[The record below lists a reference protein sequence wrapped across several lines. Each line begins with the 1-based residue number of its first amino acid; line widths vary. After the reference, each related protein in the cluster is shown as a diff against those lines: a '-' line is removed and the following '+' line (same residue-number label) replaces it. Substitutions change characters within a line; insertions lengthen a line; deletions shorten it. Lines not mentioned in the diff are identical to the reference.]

1 MTTQNT
7 GSIGYEI
14 IAMKRA
20 CETTPYL
27 RPDCEYDGWPLE
39 TTPDGLRHC
48 RFGMARSGPHRQASM
63 PEACNSPP
71 RFWPLTGK

>member
-27 RPDCEYDGWPLE
+27 RPECEYDGWPLE

-48 RFGMARSGPHRQASM
+48 RFCGATYPK
-63 PEACNSPP
+63 
-71 RFWPLTGK
+71 LTMTRDVQRP